1 MDKKSSSLLKS
12 NVYFAILNK
21 NKLISQLNFSI

>member
-1 MDKKSSSLLKS
+1 MDKKSSNLLKS

-21 NKLISQLNFSI
+21 NKLISQPNFSI